1 MLARITAAAGS
12 LGLMAAATAAQAQ
25 TTGKEIFTPVQN
37 DLALVNLRKLL
48 GCVVDG
54 VWTAATCADDRPL
67 TVALGYFNVGCLIVS
82 TILACYLLYSMVAD
96 TANDGQ
102 AFGRGSSAKYT
113 LLRVM
118 TGAILSLPIKSGLS
132 LVQIL
137 VVQLAV
143 WGSGFGDT
151 LWTRVAGTQL
161 TGMYGTLASPTR
173 STGDFALRGNLAK
186 VLEGRLYGHVCAQAL
201 MTYAQNVSGQK
212 TSPANIQKDTDRQ
225 NSFLG
230 MSSSESITYHFVDA
244 NGYFRRSKNLCGG
257 VVYEYEKV
265 AVNQTNTDDA
275 ATTATL
281 IALAQQQ
288 SQRAFQTAITSL
300 DASADSIATTI
311 NNGTRDDA
319 AIRERID
326 QAIDAA
332 YNSVSTSLT
341 QSNNEQLNT
350 ALRNYLSNSTA
361 NGWLSAA
368 MWQRSMSLV
377 QAKLLASSSGL
388 SGAIRLVPPA
398 HITSYIPAL
407 GHSAYAPLI
416 AEAQRNLLYV
426 RSFSG
431 YIAEQG
437 SGSVVKVTSDSSTA
451 QANPDA
457 MFARTLSKIY
467 TRVLGVISRPESTSW
482 KDPILEVQEIGQGIA
497 ELGVYSTG
505 GAVASDFTDW
515 GLGFFGFDSDG
526 LARSAAKGLSGF
538 LYLLAA
544 ILFAAAFMLIG
555 LVPFVV
561 IVHFLMATFN
571 WFLVVAE
578 AMIAVPIWLLTKF
591 MPARSDSFVGNS
603 GQGYMFFLGI
613 LLRPPLVVIGLLVTL
628 LLMRV
633 GIDITNIFFRGA
645 LAMIAPDGTIAYVMV
660 GTAGLFVYAVVL
672 FSIVMLS
679 AGQIS
684 ALPETVLSWIGGQI
698 ERRSGNSAALGVAGI
713 VMPNSPN
720 QIPGSTAHR
729 TAGRITK
736 GAQNASGRAQ
746 TMLTKMLG
754 KGKGS

>member
-25 TTGKEIFTPVQN
+25 TTGKEIFTPVQD

-161 TGMYGTLASPTR
+161 TGMYGTLASPTL

-201 MTYAQNVSGQK
+201 MKYAANVSGRDNAASIQTR
-212 TSPANIQKDTDRQ
+212 TSQ
-225 NSFLG
+225 NNGLLG
-230 MSSSESITYHFVDA
+230 MSTSQATTYYFADT
-244 NGYFRRSKNLCGG
+244 NGYFRRSNNLCGA

-265 AVNQTNTDDA
+265 TINQTNSDDA

-281 IALAQQQ
+281 ISLAQQQ
-288 SQRAFQTAITSL
+288 SQRAFQAAIGSI
-300 DASADSIATTI
+300 DGSVSGIASMISS
-311 NNGTRDDA
+311 GSRDDD
-319 AIRERID
+319 AIKERIE

-332 YNSVSTSLT
+332 YNSVSQSLT
-341 QSNNEQLNT
+341 QSNNEQLNQ

-377 QAKLLASSSGL
+377 QAKLLASSSGP

-398 HITSYIPAL
+398 NITSYIPAL
-407 GHSAYAPLI
+407 GQSAYASLI

-426 RSFSG
+426 KTFSG

-482 KDPILEVQEIGQGIA
+482 KDPVLEVQEIGQGIA
-497 ELGVYSTG
+497 DLGLYSTG
-505 GAVASDFTDW
+505 GAVGASFGDW
-515 GLGFFGFDSDG
+515 ALGAFGIDEDNGIRSG
-526 LARSAAKGLSGF
+526 ARQLSGF

-544 ILFAAAFMLIG
+544 ILFAAAFMLMG

-729 TAGRITK
+729 TAGRLRT
-736 GAQNASGRAQ
+736 GVENASGRAQ

>member
-1 MLARITAAAGS
+1 MTMLARISAATGS
-12 LGLMAAATAAQAQ
+12 LGLFAAATAAQAQ

-67 TVALGYFNVGCLIVS
+67 TVALGY
-82 TILACYLLYSMVAD
+82 LLYSLVAD

-151 LWTRVAGTQL
+151 LWTKVAGTQL

-173 STGDFALRGNLAK
+173 SSGDFVLRGKLAK

-201 MTYAQNVSGQK
+201 MKYAENVSGVNNVTSIQTK
-212 TSPANIQKDTDRQ
+212 TSQYNGLLGNSTSQATTYYFSAN
-225 NSFLG
+225 N
-230 MSSSESITYHFVDA
+230 A
-244 NGYFRRSKNLCGG
+244 YFRRSNNMCGG

-265 AVNQTNTDDA
+265 EVNQTNSDDA
-275 ATTATL
+275 TTTATL
-281 IALAQQQ
+281 ISLAQQQ
-288 SQRAFQTAITSL
+288 SQRAFQAAIGSI
-300 DASADSIATTI
+300 DGSVVGIATMI
-311 NNGTRDDA
+311 NSGSRDDD
-319 AIRERID
+319 AIKERIE

-341 QSNNEQLNT
+341 QSNNEQLNQ

-377 QAKLLASSSGL
+377 QAKLLASSSGP

-398 HITSYIPAL
+398 NITSYIPAL
-407 GHSAYAPLI
+407 GQSAYAALI
-416 AEAQRNLLYV
+416 AEAQRNLYV
-426 RSFSG
+426 KSFSG

-457 MFARTLSKIY
+457 IFARTISKIY
-467 TRVLGVISRPESTSW
+467 SRVLTTISRPESTSW

-497 ELGVYSTG
+497 DMGVTSTEA
-505 GAVASDFTDW
+505 AVGFSFADW
-515 GLGFFGFDSDG
+515 AFGIVGVSEDNV
-526 LARSAAKGLSGF
+526 LRSGSRGLSGF
-538 LYLLAA
+538 LYPLAA

-613 LLRPPLVVIGLLVTL
+613 LLRPPLVVIGLLVSL

-645 LAMIAPDGTIAYVMV
+645 LAMIAPDGTIAYAMV

-698 ERRSGNSAALGVAGI
+698 ERRAGNSAALAAAGI

-720 QIPGSTAHR
+720 QVPGSTAHR

-736 GAQNASGRAQ
+736 GAERTSDRAQ